1 MLIAARNSQDFACCA
16 LAAARARSKYSS
28 AFAAS
33 GSGESS
39 AISPA
44 MRLTSAS
51 HHLSLALSTAASASP
66 MHRLASSN
74 RPISA
79 LALVKY
85 DSHNGIH
92 IVVPVARIAVRPQL
106 IV

>member
-16 LAAARARSKYSS
+16 LATTSARSKYCS
-28 AFAAS
+28 ALAAS

-51 HHLSLALSTAASASP
+51 HHLSLAVPPAAIASP
-66 MHRLASSN
+66 MQRLASSN
-74 RPISA
+74 CQISS

-85 DSHNGIH
+85 DTHNGIH
-92 IVVPVARIAVRPQL
+92 IVVSVDRIAVRPQV